1 MCHLTKMMLMLFAC
15 SHSLSTHKNEERILH
30 FVTHIN
36 FLINTCTLLTVDSKT
51 MVWSG
56 DAASNVEHEQKR
68 SRKHIQQIEKSQSVT
83 CGYAACKN
91 RLTRQPVSF
100 VEAGQR
106 AARSMLSRLKAFIL
120 HFFHFILFLVSES
133 HDRLILGFT
142 NFNGRLS
149 FMLVV

>member
-15 SHSLSTHKNEERILH
+15 SHSLSTHKTEERRLH
-30 FVTHIN
+30 FVTHIH

-56 DAASNVEHEQKR
+56 DAASNAEHEQKKR

-106 AARSMLSRLKAFIL
+106 AARSTSSRLKAFIYT
-120 HFFHFILFLVSES
+120 FFISFYFLALN
-133 HDRLILGFT
+133 RLILVFT
-142 NFNGRLS
+142 NFNGQLS